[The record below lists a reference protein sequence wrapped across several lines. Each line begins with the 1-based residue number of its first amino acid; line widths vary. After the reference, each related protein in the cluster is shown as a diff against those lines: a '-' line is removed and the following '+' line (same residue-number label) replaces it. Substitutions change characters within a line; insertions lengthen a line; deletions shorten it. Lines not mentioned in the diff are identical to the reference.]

1 MGIINVTPDSFYD
14 GGRFYHSEA
23 SEKVKKATEQ
33 GLRFIEEG
41 ALYLDVGGESSR
53 PGAEPVSESEEID
66 RVIPVIEAILKEE
79 PRAIISIDTVKPK
92 VASLALQ
99 SGARIINDIRG
110 LRDAEMCQVAVQ
122 WNAGVVMMHM
132 RGVPKTMQVGDLYSE
147 DVVKMT
153 YNWLENALNNAEK
166 KGLTKKQISIDIG
179 IGFGKTV
186 GQNLLLIKKLDQFLS
201 LNCNILV
208 GVSRKSF
215 IGALSG
221 ENVDDR
227 LPGSL
232 AAMIAAMNRGGKI
245 FRVHDVAA
253 SRQAMIL
260 AQAIEVGEK
269 GVPPLSL
276 VEYVRDEGK

>member
-1 MGIINVTPDSFYD
+1 
-14 GGRFYHSEA
+14 
-23 SEKVKKATEQ
+23 
-33 GLRFIEEG
+33 
-41 ALYLDVGGESSR
+41 DVGGESSR

-66 RVIPVIEAILKEE
+66 RVIPVIEAIVKEE
-79 PRAIISIDTVKPK
+79 PQAIVSIDTVKPK

-99 SGARIINDIRG
+99 SGAKIINDIRG
-110 LRDAEMCQVAVQ
+110 LRDSEMCQVAVQ

-147 DVVKMT
+147 DVVEMT
-153 YNWLENALNNAEK
+153 YNWLKNSLNKAEK

-201 LNCNILV
+201 LDCNILV

-221 ENVDDR
+221 ESVDDR

-260 AQAIEVGEK
+260 AQAIETGGE
-269 GVPPLSL
+269 GLPPLSL
-276 VEYVRDEGK
+276 VEYVRYLGK